1 MNPKIN
7 LLITNLNEQLNFL
20 DLEVTEPIKHSE
32 KAIEMIVKSLEN
44 LKGIIVKNKFRT
56 ESEEILF
63 FKEVKPQVFSKLI
76 FYTKVLKIE
85 TKRPKGTDRSQ
96 RKYLMNELD
105 KLKHFFDNNLEFYQ
119 YYRTGYEEIL
129 ALTTLQL
136 DSIYKS
142 KNKVNFPIYS
152 HGQIMSIGNY
162 EGFKSSG
169 KIGYIE
175 DEKLKQKILNYY
187 QISVPAINEVDRMY
201 NDFLFKCFDKMIEN
215 ADKSEEKLYSD
226 PKFKKTIEFLVK
238 LGKNNIRVYDKN
250 TKPLAIELIKEIE
263 KEMNK

>member
-1 MNPKIN
+1 MQEEVKKHTKKIYKTM
-7 LLITNLNEQLNFL
+7 TNKEHTLGEKSKEIIIEIFIIVFAVTLSIWLHSWSEHRHQQEEVAVFL
-20 DLEVTEPIKHSE
+20 G
-32 KAIEMIVKSLEN
+32 N
-44 LKGIIVKNKFRT
+44 LKNDIKNDIKN
-56 ESEEILF
+56 ID
-63 FKEVKPQVFSKLI
+63 
-76 FYTKVLKIE
+76 IE
-85 TKRPKGTDRSQ
+85 KKG
-96 RKYLMNELD
+96 
-105 KLKHFFDNNLEFYQ
+105 YQ
-119 YYRTGYEEIL
+119 NSNKGYEKIL

-142 KNKVNFPIYS
+142 KNVVDFPIYS

-187 QISVPAINEVDRMY
+187 QIYVPAVNEVNKIY

-215 ADKSEEKLYSD
+215 ADKPEEKMYAD

-238 LGKNNIRVYDKN
+238 LGKNNIRVYDQN
-250 TKPLAIELIKEIE
+250 TKPEAYELIKEID
-263 KEMNK
+263 KELQK

>member
-1 MNPKIN
+1 MQEEVKKHTKKIYKTM
-7 LLITNLNEQLNFL
+7 TNAEHTLG
-20 DLEVTEPIKHSE
+20 E
-32 KAIEMIVKSLEN
+32 KAKEIIIEILIIVFAVTLSIWLHSWSEHRHKQEEVSVFLGN
-44 LKGIIVKNKFRT
+44 LKNDLKDDIKKIDIEKEAYQ
-56 ESEEILF
+56 ESNI
-63 FKEVKPQVFSKLI
+63 
-76 FYTKVLKIE
+76 
-85 TKRPKGTDRSQ
+85 
-96 RKYLMNELD
+96 
-105 KLKHFFDNNLEFYQ
+105 
-119 YYRTGYEEIL
+119 GYEKIL

-152 HGQIMSIGNY
+152 HGQIMNIGNY

-187 QISVPAINEVDRMY
+187 QIFVPSIDEVNKVY

-215 ADKSEEKLYSD
+215 ADKPEEKLYSD

-238 LGKNNIRVYDKN
+238 LGKNNIRVYDENVKKEAN
-250 TKPLAIELIKEIE
+250 ELIKEIE

>member
-1 MNPKIN
+1 MQ
-7 LLITNLNEQLNFL
+7 E
-20 DLEVTEPIKHSE
+20 EVTKHTKKIYNTMKNTEHTLGE
-32 KAIEMIVKSLEN
+32 KAKEIIIEIFIIVFAVTLSIWLHSWSEHRHQQEEVSVFLSN
-44 LKGIIVKNKFRT
+44 LKNDLKDDIKNIDI
-56 ESEEILF
+56 E
-63 FKEVKPQVFSKLI
+63 KEA
-76 FYTKVLKIE
+76 
-85 TKRPKGTDRSQ
+85 
-96 RKYLMNELD
+96 
-105 KLKHFFDNNLEFYQ
+105 YQ
-119 YYRTGYEEIL
+119 KSNTGYEKIL

-142 KNKVNFPIYS
+142 KSKVNFPIYS
-152 HGQIMSIGNY
+152 HGPKMNIGNF

-187 QISVPAINEVDRMY
+187 QIFVPAINEVDKMY

-215 ADKSEEKLYSD
+215 ADKPEEKLYSD

-238 LGKNNIRVYDKN
+238 LGKNNIRVYDEN
-250 TKPLAIELIKEIE
+250 TKTEANELIKEIE

>member
-1 MNPKIN
+1 MQEE
-7 LLITNLNEQLNFL
+7 IT
-20 DLEVTEPIKHSE
+20 KHSNKIYKTVKNSEHTLGE
-32 KAIEMIVKSLEN
+32 KVKEIIIEIFIIVFAVTLSIGLHSWSEHRHQQEEVSVFLAN
-44 LKGIIVKNKFRT
+44 LKNDLKNDIKNM
-56 ESEEILF
+56 EIE
-63 FKEVKPQVFSKLI
+63 KEA
-76 FYTKVLKIE
+76 
-85 TKRPKGTDRSQ
+85 
-96 RKYLMNELD
+96 
-105 KLKHFFDNNLEFYQ
+105 YQ
-119 YYRTGYEEIL
+119 DSNTGYEKIL

-187 QISVPAINEVDRMY
+187 QIFVPAINEVDKMY

-215 ADKSEEKLYSD
+215 ADKSEEELYSD

-250 TKPLAIELIKEIE
+250 TKPQAIELIKAIE